1 MYRIMPLPNRHFSK
15 RCPTSDV
22 SLPLT
27 LGLIACLLLLA
38 GAVHARLAAI
48 WEPVPVARLFQ
59 NVGRYVKQHP
69 NDARGHYTLGRI
81 HSLVFSTA
89 TDTIQMIIKD
99 WDTNKPLPL
108 PYFPGYDSLQVSSPP
123 RLQGLMR
130 ETRRHLIESL
140 RQYRLAA
147 QLAPKQGIYW
157 LGLG

>member
-1 MYRIMPLPNRHFSK
+1 MVVSCPPTTGPRCRFRRASPLPPQVLRLSGGGPLSCPSGRPLRCRRCFCGAVWADGELDMYRIMPLPNRHFSK

-69 NDARGHYTLGRI
+69 N
-81 HSLVFSTA
+81 
-89 TDTIQMIIKD
+89 
-99 WDTNKPLPL
+99 
-108 PYFPGYDSLQVSSPP
+108 
-123 RLQGLMR
+123 
-130 ETRRHLIESL
+130 
-140 RQYRLAA
+140 
-147 QLAPKQGIYW
+147 
-157 LGLG
+157 